1 MDVFSRDELVDKPGI
16 VGARW
21 WQQSLA
27 ASQADLPTR
36 RNSLGTI
43 LAIGAVGLVGFGI
56 LAARSS
62 DDDDD
67 EPIQELA
74 KSSLEMQKALG
85 WAFGAA
91 QEPLVFDGIT
101 EKPFSRDTLAKL
113 WSDLAPS
120 REDLTPWSVRTLLQ
134 APTSAPTQKS
144 AGDPAPFVP
153 LEQVLKPMHSAA
165 TDDAYALGESLA
177 GLLRDVRD
185 VALVVD
191 LDGPRSVAMAAGLA
205 DGFDIVFLLDNWPH
219 PRGVVTSHEAL
230 AVAAYYQ
237 PRFDL
242 ARKGRIGRKPP
253 PNPAFVL
260 DARRLADYVDA
271 GDRFD
276 NRWVA
281 KMPGAATLKKLG
293 VRHVLYVTDR
303 AQELD
308 DLNDDFVG
316 YEADGIDVRFLR
328 PEQFMK
334 KAPGSKPP
342 PPPKAD
348 AGVPLVESAT
358 PYPEP
363 SFCYGGELGSHEYFF
378 VHYPYRAPLGAP
390 YWPTRYKPF
399 APPWS
404 ARIVP
409 RASIFSSGAKVP
421 PATKPMPAGF
431 AVSKVVYGKSSGT
444 LLGWTKSRTGTWNR
458 ASGSWGG

>member
-27 ASQADLPTR
+27 AAQADLPTR
-36 RNSLGTI
+36 RSSLGTI
-43 LAIGAVGLVGFGI
+43 LAIAAVGLVGVGI
-56 LAARSS
+56 VAAAKSS

-91 QEPLVFDGIT
+91 GEPLVFDGIT

-134 APTSAPTQKS
+134 APTAVPTQKS

-153 LEQVLKPMHSAA
+153 LEQVLRPMHSAA
-165 TDDAYALGESLA
+165 TDEAYAVGESLA
-177 GLLRDVRD
+177 NLLHDVHD
-185 VALVVD
+185 VGVVVD
-191 LDGPRSVAMAAGLA
+191 LEGPRSVAFAAGMA
-205 DGFDIVFLLDNWPH
+205 DVFDVVFLLDNWPH
-219 PRGVVTSHEAL
+219 PRGVVGSHEAL

-242 ARKGRIGRKPP
+242 ARKGRLRRTPP
-253 PNPAFVL
+253 PSPAFVL

-271 GDRFD
+271 TDRFD

-281 KMPGAATLKKLG
+281 KMPGAGTLKKLG

-308 DLNDDFVG
+308 DLNDDFVA
-316 YEADGIDVRFLR
+316 YERDGVDVRFVR
-328 PEQFMK
+328 PEQFTK

-342 PPPKAD
+342 PKPD
-348 AGVPLVESAT
+348 AGVPVESAIS
-358 PYPEP
+358 YPEP
-363 SFCYGGELGSHEYFF
+363 SYCYGGELGSHEYFF
-378 VHYPYRAPLGAP
+378 VHYPYRAPFGAP
-390 YWPTRYKPF
+390 YAPLRYKPVM
-399 APPWS
+399 PPWS

-409 RASIFSSGAKVP
+409 RASNFSSGVKSP
-421 PATKPMPAGF
+421 PAQKPVPSGF